1 MTPFYL
7 YKYRQEG
14 IRFMDVLQNKTNK
27 ELLQSMLAETA
38 KTLNEV
44 NCSIKDNNKA
54 RNRLTF
60 QLAVLNEMINREE
73 D

>member
-1 MTPFYL
+1 
-7 YKYRQEG
+7 
-14 IRFMDVLQNKTNK
+14 MDILDSKSSG

-44 NCSIKDNNKA
+44 NCAVKDVNKA

-60 QLAVLNEMINREE
+60 QIALINELINRKE

>member
-1 MTPFYL
+1 
-7 YKYRQEG
+7 
-14 IRFMDVLQNKTNK
+14 MDVLKELTEK

-38 KTLNEV
+38 KTLNEI
-44 NCSIKDNNKA
+44 NCSIKDVNKA

-60 QLAVLNEMINREE
+60 QIAVINEMINREE

>member
-1 MTPFYL
+1 
-7 YKYRQEG
+7 
-14 IRFMDVLQNKTNK
+14 MDVIKNATNK

-38 KTLNEV
+38 KTLNEI

-60 QLAVLNEMINREE
+60 QIAVLNEMINREE

>member
-1 MTPFYL
+1 
-7 YKYRQEG
+7 
-14 IRFMDVLQNKTNK
+14 MDVLQNKSNI

-38 KTLNEV
+38 KCLNEV
-44 NCSIKDNNKA
+44 NCARKDIDKA

-60 QLAVLNEMINREE
+60 QIAVINELINRKE

>member
-1 MTPFYL
+1 MAPFYL
-7 YKYRQEG
+7 YKYRREG
-14 IRFMDVLQNKTNK
+14 KRLMEVLQNKSNK

-44 NCSIKDNNKA
+44 NCARKDLDKA

-60 QLAVLNEMINREE
+60 QIATLNEMINREE

>member
-1 MTPFYL
+1 M
-7 YKYRQEG
+7 E
-14 IRFMDVLQNKTNK
+14 VLQNKTDQ

-38 KTLNEV
+38 KALNEV
-44 NCSIKDNNKA
+44 NCARKDLDKA

-60 QLAVLNEMINREE
+60 QIAVINEMINREE